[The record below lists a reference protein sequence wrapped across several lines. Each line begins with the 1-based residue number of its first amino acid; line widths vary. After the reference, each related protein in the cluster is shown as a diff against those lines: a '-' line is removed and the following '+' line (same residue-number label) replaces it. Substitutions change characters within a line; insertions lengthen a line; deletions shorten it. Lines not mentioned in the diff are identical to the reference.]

1 MNHYDN
7 PMTRFKKDLWNLC
20 ISMNVFNNI
29 DEDNLEK
36 CKEIFENIVS
46 NYQSQILQQQGEN
59 ENFIKQAIITEINKQ
74 LKIFKN
80 NSEIKKNTF
89 DLKLQE
95 KEKEFNSLINKD
107 VPKTPNFNDNNQ
119 EEPLNEESLELMIK
133 QQMEHREKVMNIN
146 NNDSNM
152 VVGSN
157 SFTEIDKNDEN
168 NNDKNEYNITFKNIQ
183 LSLNKIEENL
193 KIQTNVLKQIVQSQI
208 SILEKHR

>member
-168 NNDKNEYNITFKNIQ
+168 NNDKNEYNMIFKNIQ